1 MNNKNVI
8 GIVLLLLISTLT
20 IGCVGSNEQ
29 KAEPTVVP
37 TTTEPTVA
45 PIIIEDTVIPTIIE
59 DTIVPTTTGDG
70 AAKPTTIVQEVG
82 IEQNF
87 LAYIFKINDERVMLD
102 RNIQLK
108 ELATEEGTA
117 LINVD
122 GIPYKLTYNIE
133 QEINDRIIKI
143 TDLDGI
149 NETVKV
155 MVKYKKI

>member
-8 GIVLLLLISTLT
+8 GIFLLLLISTLT
-20 IGCVGSNEQ
+20 IGCVDSNEQ

-37 TTTEPTVA
+37 TTTESTVVPT
-45 PIIIEDTVIPTIIE
+45 IIEDTVIPTI
-59 DTIVPTTTGDG
+59 TGG
-70 AAKPTTIVQEVG
+70 SGGTVKPTTIVQEVG

-87 LAYIFKINDERVMLD
+87 LTYIFKINDERVMLD

-133 QEINDRIIKI
+133 QVINDRIIKI

>member
-1 MNNKNVI
+1 MNNKSVI
-8 GIVLLLLISTLT
+8 GIVLLLLISTLA

-29 KAEPTVVP
+29 KTEPTVVP
-37 TTTEPTVA
+37 TTIEPTV
-45 PIIIEDTVIPTIIE
+45 VPTIIE
-59 DTIVPTTTGDG
+59 DTVVPTTTGG
-70 AAKPTTIVQEVG
+70 SGETTIVQEVG

-87 LAYIFKINDERVMLD
+87 LTYIFKINDERVMLD
-102 RNIQLK
+102 RNIQLE

-117 LINVD
+117 LINID

-143 TDLDGI
+143 TDLDGT

-155 MVKYKKI
+155 MVKYKNI